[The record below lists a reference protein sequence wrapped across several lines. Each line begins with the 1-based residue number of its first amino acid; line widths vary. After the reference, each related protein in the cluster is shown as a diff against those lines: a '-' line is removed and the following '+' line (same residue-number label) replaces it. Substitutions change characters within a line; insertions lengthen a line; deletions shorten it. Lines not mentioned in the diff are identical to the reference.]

1 MHIQQIFQT
10 CSWKFSMNKNLGGKL
25 LFLIFSF
32 MVALTSSVQ
41 AAPLTV
47 TVVDTLDFG
56 LFTPGTNGG
65 TVSFPA
71 NGNVSATGDVILLG
85 SEQKGQ
91 VTIQAN
97 DGDSV
102 TVTVSTDKVGHVSTS
117 AEMNFIGNCIGPG
130 GSLGTDQCTFTAT
143 GGVDTVSVGAVLTV
157 GTNATQNGGHYSGTT
172 AVTAQGP

>member
-1 MHIQQIFQT
+1 MSIQQIFQAF
-10 CSWKFSMNKNLGGKL
+10 SLKFSMNKILCGKL
-25 LFLIFSF
+25 LFLIVSF
-32 MVALTSSVQ
+32 MVVLTSSVQ

-47 TVVDTLDFG
+47 TVVDTLDLG

-71 NGNVSATGDVILLG
+71 NGNVSATGDVVLLG
-85 SEQKGQ
+85 GEQKGQ

-97 DGDSV
+97 NGDSV
-102 TVTVSTDKVGHVSTS
+102 TVKVRKDKVGHASS
-117 AEMNFIGNCIGPG
+117 NAIMNFIGNCIGPG

-157 GTNATQNGGHYSGTT
+157 GTNASQDGGHYSGTT
-172 AVTAQGP
+172 AVTASN